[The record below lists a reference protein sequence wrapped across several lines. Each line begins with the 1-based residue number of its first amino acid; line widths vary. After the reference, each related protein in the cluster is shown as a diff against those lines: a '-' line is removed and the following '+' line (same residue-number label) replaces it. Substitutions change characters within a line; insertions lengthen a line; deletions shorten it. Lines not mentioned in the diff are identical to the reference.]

1 MTTGMDKKRLSI
13 FLALAF
19 GIAWLTALIIFL
31 TGGLTDSPQITPGLP
46 LAVVLLA
53 GVYMWAPAIASL
65 LTRMITREGWRD
77 SMLRANLKCGWP
89 FWLAA
94 WVLPAVLTIFGL
106 AVYFLIFPHLYDPD
120 FSFIRLNIPAG
131 AAAPWVLIAA
141 QTLQGI
147 IISPF
152 INGFFTFGEELGWR
166 GYLLPKLMPLG
177 GRRAVLVSGVIWGVW
192 HWPLI
197 AMGHNYGLGY
207 AGWPWL
213 GMLAMVWFTLCLGIF
228 FAWITLRSGSVW
240 PAVIGHAAVNGIAA
254 LGLLFHVVHTEP
266 NLLIGP
272 YPSGIIGSVG
282 FMLLALWIF
291 LDRRALAPVDAV
303 KPSGAGAVAVPV
315 DNG

>member
-1 MTTGMDKKRLSI
+1 MIIQNNFIQIKGQFGERGMNMVDIMIKRQKKAPGMDKKRLSI

-65 LTRMITREGWRD
+65 LTRIITREGWRD
-77 SMLRANLKCGWP
+77 SMLRANLKRGWP

-94 WVLPAVLTIFGL
+94 WVLPAVLTIVGL
-106 AVYFLIFPHLYDPD
+106 AVYFLVFPHLYDPD

-177 GRRAVLVSGVIWGVW
+177 GRRKRCWYQGLFGVSGT
-192 HWPLI
+192 
-197 AMGHNYGLGY
+197 GH
-207 AGWPWL
+207 
-213 GMLAMVWFTLCLGIF
+213 
-228 FAWITLRSGSVW
+228 
-240 PAVIGHAAVNGIAA
+240 
-254 LGLLFHVVHTEP
+254 
-266 NLLIGP
+266 
-272 YPSGIIGSVG
+272 
-282 FMLLALWIF
+282 
-291 LDRRALAPVDAV
+291 
-303 KPSGAGAVAVPV
+303 
-315 DNG
+315 

>member
-1 MTTGMDKKRLSI
+1 MDKKRLSI

-65 LTRMITREGWRD
+65 LTRIITREGWRD
-77 SMLRANLKCGWP
+77 SMLRANLKRGWP

-94 WVLPAVLTIFGL
+94 WVLPAVLTIVGL
-106 AVYFLIFPHLYDPD
+106 VVYFLVFPHLYDPD

-228 FAWITLRSGSVW
+228 FAWITLRSASVW

-254 LGLLFHVVHTEP
+254 LGLLFHVVYIEP
-266 NLLIGP
+266 NLLMGP
-272 YPSGIIGSVG
+272 YPSGMVGSAG

-303 KPSGAGAVAVPV
+303 EPSGTGAVAVPV
-315 DNG
+315 ENG